1 MDGRCYPRWGIS
13 KVEFRQ
19 IPGPNRGQLRVP
31 RAAGPAVSRSTR
43 LAVLL
48 SLAAAAFA
56 LAVSLGNWQRG
67 RAAQK
72 LVIES
77 QWDRAEQSAP
87 RAIASGNLPG
97 AAELPLR
104 VNLRG
109 SFDHSRSVWLDNR
122 QHDGRPG
129 FWVIVPLRLDG
140 GAVVLVNRG
149 WVARDIADRARRPAI
164 GEPASAQQIEGLAVT
179 HAPRLL
185 ELGEGGNAAALPAIW
200 QNLDYAHYEAA
211 SGLRVAPLLVLQT
224 SPQDDGLTRR
234 WARPASGV
242 DKHRGYAFQWYSL
255 AALIAA
261 LTFFLSARS
270 WRRQRTHRGPG

>member
-1 MDGRCYPRWGIS
+1 MPA
-13 KVEFRQ
+13 
-19 IPGPNRGQLRVP
+19 PNRGQP
-31 RAAGPAVSRSTR
+31 RIPPAAGAAVNRSLR
-43 LAVLL
+43 IAVLL
-48 SLAAAAFA
+48 SLAVAAFA

-87 RAIASGNLPG
+87 RAIASGNLP
-97 AAELPLR
+97 ATADLPLR
-104 VNLRG
+104 VSLRG
-109 SFDHSRSVWLDNR
+109 NFDHSRSVWLDNR

-129 FWVIVPLRLDG
+129 FWVIAPLRLDD

-149 WVARDIADRARRPAI
+149 WVARDVADRSRRTAI
-164 GEPASAQQIEGLAVT
+164 GEPAGLQQIEGLAVT

-200 QNLDYAHYEAA
+200 QNLEYAHYEAV
-211 SGLRVAPLLVLQT
+211 SGLRVAPLVVLQT
-224 SPQDDGLTRR
+224 GPQDDGLTRR

-261 LTFFLSARS
+261 LTVFLSARS

>member
-1 MDGRCYPRWGIS
+1 M
-13 KVEFRQ
+13 
-19 IPGPNRGQLRVP
+19 
-31 RAAGPAVSRSTR
+31 RATSRIA
-43 LAVLL
+43 LLL

-56 LAVSLGNWQRG
+56 LAVALGNWQRG

-72 LVIES
+72 LAIES
-77 QWDRAEQSAP
+77 QWDRAEQSPPLAVG
-87 RAIASGNLPG
+87 SGNLPA

-104 VNLRG
+104 ISLRG

-122 QHDGRPG
+122 QLDGRPG
-129 FWVIVPLRLDG
+129 FWVIAPLRLDG

-149 WVARDIADRARRPAI
+149 WVARDATDRARRPLI
-164 GEPASAQQIEGLAVT
+164 GEPAGEQRIDGLAVT

-200 QNLDYAHYEAA
+200 QNLDYANYEAA

-242 DKHRGYAFQWYSL
+242 DKHRGYAFQWYAL
-255 AALIAA
+255 AAMIAA
-261 LTFFLSARS
+261 LTVFLSARA
-270 WRRQRTHRGPG
+270 WRRQRTQRGRD